1 LEEPIAAE
9 KKKEYYPRIINFI
22 YTITKKTLYEKDYKQ
37 IGRLPRF
44 FNPKERKE
52 FPNLNLFMWP
62 GYDINIKALND
73 GIFLNLDTAT
83 KFVNM
88 DNAYQRIRDLKREKY
103 SNEEITGMLCP
114 KDPNQK
120 RLVVITLYNS
130 RSY

>member
-1 LEEPIAAE
+1 MKLIYFDKFSLEEPIPAE
-9 KKKEYYPRIINFI
+9 KKREYIPKILNFI

-44 FNPKERKE
+44 FNTKERRE

-103 SNEEITGMLCP
+103 SNEEITGILCP
-114 KDPNQK
+114 KDPN
-120 RLVVITLYNS
+120 
-130 RSY
+130 